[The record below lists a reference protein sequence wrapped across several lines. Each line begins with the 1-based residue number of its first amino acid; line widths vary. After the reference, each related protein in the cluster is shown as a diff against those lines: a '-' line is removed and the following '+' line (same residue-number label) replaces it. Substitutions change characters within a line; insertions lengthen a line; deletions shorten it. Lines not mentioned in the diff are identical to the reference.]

1 MPQADDYAHELAE
14 LAKQLEITVAVAES
28 LTSGRLS
35 ATLGAAPD
43 SSAWFRGGLVAYST
57 EVKRSVLGVPDV
69 PVVSRP
75 AAEAMATGVRDL
87 LKAVVAVAVT
97 GAGGPDPQD
106 GQPPGSVW
114 FAIATEHD
122 VRAWHHQF
130 DGEPKDVLDQT
141 VDRASESL
149 LDTVRALHA
158 RRAAG

>member
-1 MPQADDYAHELAE
+1 MPHADDYAHELAE
-14 LAKQLEITVAVAES
+14 LAKQSEITVAVAES

-43 SSAWFRGGLVAYST
+43 SSVWFRGGLVAYSS

-87 LKAVVAVAVT
+87 LKSVVAVAVT

-141 VDRASESL
+141 VACASESL
-149 LDTVRALHA
+149 LDTMRALHA
-158 RRAAG
+158 RRSPR

>member
-1 MPQADDYAHELAE
+1 MPHADDYAHELAE
-14 LAKQLEITVAVAES
+14 LAKQSEITVAVAES

-141 VDRASESL
+141 VDCASESL

>member
-14 LAKQLEITVAVAES
+14 LAKQSEITVAVAES

-141 VDRASESL
+141 VDCASESL

>member
-1 MPQADDYAHELAE
+1 MPHADDYAHELAE
-14 LAKQLEITVAVAES
+14 LAKQSEITVAVAES

-75 AAEAMATGVRDL
+75 AAEAMATAVRDL

-158 RRAAG
+158 RRAPG

>member
-1 MPQADDYAHELAE
+1 MPHADDYAHEVAE
-14 LAKQLEITVAVAES
+14 LAGQAEITVAVAES
-28 LTSGRLS
+28 LTAGRLC

-57 EVKRSVLGVPDV
+57 EVKRTVLGVPDV
-69 PVVSRP
+69 PVVSRW
-75 AAEAMATGVRDL
+75 AAEAMATGVREL
-87 LKAVVAVAVT
+87 LKAVVAVSVT

-114 FAIATEHD
+114 FAIATEND

-141 VDRASESL
+141 VASASEAL

-158 RRAAG
+158 RRSPS

>member
-1 MPQADDYAHELAE
+1 MPHADDYAHELAE
-14 LAKQLEITVAVAES
+14 LAKQSEITVAVAES

-158 RRAAG
+158 RRAPG